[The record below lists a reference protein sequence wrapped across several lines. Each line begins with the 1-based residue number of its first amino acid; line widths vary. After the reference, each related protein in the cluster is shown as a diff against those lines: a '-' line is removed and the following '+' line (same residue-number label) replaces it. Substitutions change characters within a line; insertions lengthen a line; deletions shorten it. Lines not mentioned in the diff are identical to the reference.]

1 MVPPEVYILLCPQEE
16 KVATLF
22 FLHIQLHNHQ
32 NDLNPCLWLYYYGKV
47 IAELE
52 KNTNN
57 KKRQTVHGACNLT
70 KLHVKI
76 LIYLFLISN
85 NVWAFFS
92 LRQH

>member
-22 FLHIQLHNHQ
+22 FQHIQLHNHQ

-70 KLHVKI
+70 KLHFKI

-85 NVWAFFS
+85 NVWAIFS

>member
-22 FLHIQLHNHQ
+22 FQHIQLHSHQ

-52 KNTNN
+52 KNKQQKKTN
-57 KKRQTVHGACNLT
+57 CSWCL
-70 KLHVKI
+70 
-76 LIYLFLISN
+76 
-85 NVWAFFS
+85 
-92 LRQH
+92 